1 LEQKFPKRSASWN
14 CAEFNSGAAPETARP
29 SLVRRELIAYRAERG
44 DYSAGSLYCL
54 FSIFYLGAEMITV
67 ILTGGKSAR
76 MGRDK
81 ALLKLNG
88 ENLSLTLADRFSKS
102 LGPAAF
108 SVDAAGRFPCRGYPE
123 LVDRFPGRGPMNGL
137 ISGLEYAGGG
147 HILLLATD
155 MPCADPALALEL
167 ESRLGGHDVCAI
179 RRAGGRIEPLFA
191 VYGPRCLPAA
201 LECIGAGYR
210 SLLAVLDRRDTLL
223 IEENELGGFD
233 LDAALFNM
241 NTPENYETYLRRR
254 SGN

>member
-1 LEQKFPKRSASWN
+1 
-14 CAEFNSGAAPETARP
+14 
-29 SLVRRELIAYRAERG
+29 
-44 DYSAGSLYCL
+44 
-54 FSIFYLGAEMITV
+54 MITV

-191 VYGPRCLPAA
+191 VYGPRCLPKRRWSASARGTAPCWPCSTGGTPCLSKKTSWAA
-201 LECIGAGYR
+201 LIW
-210 SLLAVLDRRDTLL
+210 
-223 IEENELGGFD
+223 
-233 LDAALFNM
+233 
-241 NTPENYETYLRRR
+241 TPPF
-254 SGN
+254 SI